1 MKMTQLFTKVESED
15 TSCLFDKLKKEPDAL
30 TLLAPA
36 AGDTIISLD
45 FGSDGQCLVTLSTTP
60 VPAQLLHASAASA
73 LGSSIHVMLTCFVF
87 NSLLKSIV
95 SNICF

>member
-1 MKMTQLFTKVESED
+1 MTQLFTKVESED

-45 FGSDGQCLVTLSTTP
+45 FGSDGGYLVSLSISSA
-60 VPAQLLHASAASA
+60 VSAASCPSSPA
-73 LGSSIHVMLTCFVF
+73 LCYIS
-87 NSLLKSIV
+87 
-95 SNICF
+95 

>member
-1 MKMTQLFTKVESED
+1 MTQLFTKVESDD

-45 FGSDGQCLVTLSTTP
+45 FGSDGGCLISLSTSSA
-60 VPAQLLHASAASA
+60 VSAASCPNSAA
-73 LGSSIHVMLTCFVF
+73 LSWLTYLHDAYTFF
-87 NSLLKSIV
+87 
-95 SNICF
+95 

>member
-1 MKMTQLFTKVESED
+1 MTQLFTKVESED

-45 FGSDGQCLVTLSTTP
+45 FGSDGECLVTQSTAP
-60 VPAQLLHASAASA
+60 VQGQQLYASSLHLA
-73 LGSSIHVMLTCFVF
+73 I
-87 NSLLKSIV
+87 
-95 SNICF
+95 

>member
-1 MKMTQLFTKVESED
+1 MTQLFTKVESED

-45 FGSDGQCLVTLSTTP
+45 FGSDGGCLVSLSISSA
-60 VPAQLLHASAASA
+60 VSAASCPSSPA
-73 LGSSIHVMLTCFVF
+73 LCTFC
-87 NSLLKSIV
+87 IV
-95 SNICF
+95 SQKYLMFVSEIS